1 MVSETSSTCRRALS
15 TYWMACS
22 PVCSSSRASPR
33 PPISERL
40 DGVGDELDLQPGDVH
55 ILDGVLAG
63 VLIEQGFA
71 EAADL

>member
-1 MVSETSSTCRRALS
+1 MVTVSGIWMRITGAL
-15 TYWMACS
+15 
-22 PVCSSSRASPR
+22 PE
-33 PPISERL
+33 PIIA
-40 DGVGDELDLQPGDVH
+40 GVGDELDLQPGDVH